1 MRHIYQLPP
10 HDFMKNF
17 SWTKALVL
25 FVRSQSHDARPD
37 SGLRPKKDEWAEE
50 AYSTARGRVNLY
62 LSTSLVQKETTKDL
76 SEMCEAFL
84 GCTTKVLR
92 SLLLSFVFSTGT
104 DAEGFV

>member
-37 SGLRPKKDEWAEE
+37 SGLQPKKDEWAEE
-50 AYSTARGRVNLY
+50 AYSTAQGKGQPVFEHKSGIERDNKRSFRNVW
-62 LSTSLVQKETTKDL
+62 
-76 SEMCEAFL
+76 
-84 GCTTKVLR
+84 
-92 SLLLSFVFSTGT
+92 SLLGLYY
-104 DAEGFV
+104 